1 MNGLALVGHQFR
13 YDQKAF
19 WRNPASVF
27 FTVMFPVI
35 LFLILAVVFSGEDVD
50 VRGGIEATTY
60 YVPAIMSLAIIS
72 ATMQTLAMTLVI
84 AREDGRLKRGRGTPM
99 PPWVFIAGRVGNSIV
114 VALMMLVL
122 LAAIGGVLFG
132 VDVPWDRLP
141 AILLTLVVGA
151 ASFCCLGIALTAAI
165 PSQDAAAAIVNA
177 LLLPL
182 YFLSGVFIPEDQL
195 PERRHRLRRPLPGPP
210 LLRRLLRRLRP
221 RRRLRRLLGQPRDR
235 RPLGRRRPAAGD
247 QVLPLDPAIR
257 LTGASGEPPIAS
269 IPQCFTTSSWRSA
282 TSTAAPPSTT
292 RCWPR
297 WAGGGISSRTRRS
310 AGASPNPSSSSPPS
324 TTRSP
329 ASACSSFSAL
339 GIVAVKAAW
348 ENGVKSGGVSV
359 SDPGEQRSHGSGSYS
374 AFLKDPDGY
383 EIEITIGSD

>member
-1 MNGLALVGHQFR
+1 MTGLALVGHQFR

-35 LFLILAVVFSGEDVD
+35 LFLILALVFSGEDVN
-50 VRGGIEATTY
+50 VRGGIDATTY

-99 PPWVFIAGRVGNSIV
+99 PPWVFIAGRVGNSVV

-122 LAAIGGVLFG
+122 LAAIGALFG
-132 VDVPWDRLP
+132 ADVPWERLP

-151 ASFCCLGIALTAAI
+151 AAFCCLGIALTALI

-195 PERRHRLRRPLPGPP
+195 PDGVITFADLFPVRHFFDAFFDAYVPAGGSAVSWDNLAIVALWGVAG
-210 LLRRLLRRLRP
+210 LLL
-221 RRRLRRLLGQPRDR
+221 
-235 RPLGRRRPAAGD
+235 
-247 QVLPLDPAIR
+247 AIR
-257 LTGASGEPPIAS
+257 Y
-269 IPQCFTTSSWRSA
+269 F
-282 TSTAAPPSTT
+282 
-292 RCWPR
+292 R
-297 WAGGGISSRTRRS
+297 WT
-310 AGASPNPSSSSPPS
+310 P
-324 TTRSP
+324 
-329 ASACSSFSAL
+329 
-339 GIVAVKAAW
+339 
-348 ENGVKSGGVSV
+348 KSG
-359 SDPGEQRSHGSGSYS
+359 
-374 AFLKDPDGY
+374 
-383 EIEITIGSD
+383 

>member
-35 LFLILAVVFSGEDVD
+35 LFLILAVVFSGEDVN
-50 VRGGIEATTY
+50 VRGGIDATTY

-122 LAAIGGVLFG
+122 LAAIGALFG
-132 VDVPWDRLP
+132 ADVPWGRLP

-177 LLLPL
+177 MLLPL

-195 PERRHRLRRPLPGPP
+195 PNGVISFADLFPVRHFFDAFFDAYVPAGGSAVSWDNLAIVALWGVAG
-210 LLRRLLRRLRP
+210 LLL
-221 RRRLRRLLGQPRDR
+221 
-235 RPLGRRRPAAGD
+235 
-247 QVLPLDPAIR
+247 AIR
-257 LTGASGEPPIAS
+257 YFRWTPRSG
-269 IPQCFTTSSWRSA
+269 
-282 TSTAAPPSTT
+282 
-292 RCWPR
+292 
-297 WAGGGISSRTRRS
+297 
-310 AGASPNPSSSSPPS
+310 
-324 TTRSP
+324 
-329 ASACSSFSAL
+329 
-339 GIVAVKAAW
+339 
-348 ENGVKSGGVSV
+348 
-359 SDPGEQRSHGSGSYS
+359 
-374 AFLKDPDGY
+374 
-383 EIEITIGSD
+383 

>member
-19 WRNPASVF
+19 WRNPAAVF

-35 LFLILAVVFSGEDVD
+35 VFLILAVVFNGETVN
-50 VRGGIEATTY
+50 VRGGVEATTY

-122 LAAIGGVLFG
+122 LAAIGGALYG
-132 VDVPWDRLP
+132 VSVPWDRLP
-141 AILLTLVVGA
+141 AILLTLVIGA
-151 ASFCCLGIALTAAI
+151 ASFCCLGIALTAVI

-195 PERRHRLRRPLPGPP
+195 PSGVISFADLFPVRHFFDAFFDAYVP
-210 LLRRLLRRLRP
+210 
-221 RRRLRRLLGQPRDR
+221 
-235 RPLGRRRPAAGD
+235 
-247 QVLPLDPAIR
+247 
-257 LTGASGEPPIAS
+257 
-269 IPQCFTTSSWRSA
+269 
-282 TSTAAPPSTT
+282 
-292 RCWPR
+292 
-297 WAGGGISSRTRRS
+297 AGGAAVSWDNLAVVALWGLAGLLLAIKFFRWTPRS
-310 AGASPNPSSSSPPS
+310 G
-324 TTRSP
+324 
-329 ASACSSFSAL
+329 
-339 GIVAVKAAW
+339 
-348 ENGVKSGGVSV
+348 
-359 SDPGEQRSHGSGSYS
+359 
-374 AFLKDPDGY
+374 
-383 EIEITIGSD
+383 